1 MNDKSH
7 TIRRT
12 LQAAVLAALVAA
24 VAVPSAF
31 AGNSGS
37 PGIVP
42 SKLGSPDPRESNG
55 NVNSAGLVPSTLG
68 SQDPRDT
75 ASEAAGSQ
83 SSIVARQ
90 LGSQD
95 PRDTA
100 SQIVAESSMVA
111 SELGTPD
118 TRDAALQANDGD
130 FMFRDYFRGTHYGPR
145 VGQASIVAR
154 QLGSPD
160 ARDAGL
166 QWNDGDFMFR
176 DYFNGTHYVVRG
188 HLEEQT
194 SADDGIDWNTIGIG
208 IVGAVCGL
216 LLLTALGIGARQ
228 VRHTRHRLGSA

>member
-1 MNDKSH
+1 MNGKAH

-12 LQAAVLAALVAA
+12 LQALVLTATVATITVP
-24 VAVPSAF
+24 VASAGNGGGAGLVPSR
-31 AGNSGS
+31 
-37 PGIVP
+37 
-42 SKLGSPDPRESNG
+42 LGSPDPRESHG
-55 NVNSAGLVPSTLG
+55 KVLVSQSSVVARQLG

-75 ASEAAGSQ
+75 AAESVSQ

-100 SQIVAESSMVA
+100 SQVIAESSVVA

-118 TRDAALQANDGD
+118 TRDAAGVVAQPAWLRALQIRGEGMNKLYGNVQPGWLRALQIRGEGMNELYADGN
-130 FMFRDYFRGTHYGPR
+130 TTP
-145 VGQASIVAR
+145 VGNVTS
-154 QLGSPD
+154 S
-160 ARDAGL
+160 
-166 QWNDGDFMFR
+166 DG
-176 DYFNGTHYVVRG
+176 
-188 HLEEQT
+188 
-194 SADDGIDWNTIGIG
+194 GINFGNVGIG

>member
-1 MNDKSH
+1 MNGKSH

-12 LQAAVLAALVAA
+12 LQALVLTVSVAA

-31 AGNSGS
+31 SGN
-37 PGIVP
+37 PGLVP
-42 SKLGSPDPRESNG
+42 SKLGSPDPRESQG
-55 NVNSAGLVPSTLG
+55 NVTSAGLVPSKLG

-75 ASEAAGSQ
+75 AAASSGSQ

-100 SQIVAESSMVA
+100 SQVVAESSLVA

-130 FMFRDYFRGTHYGPR
+130 FMFRDYFRGTHY
-145 VGQASIVAR
+145 VADAGQASLVAR

-160 ARDAGL
+160 VQDAGL
-166 QWNDGDFMFR
+166 QSNNGDFMFR

-188 HLEEQT
+188 HVEEQA
-194 SADDGIDWNTIGIG
+194 SAGDGINWSTIGIG

>member
-1 MNDKSH
+1 MNGKAH

-12 LQAAVLAALVAA
+12 LQALVLTATVAA
-24 VAVPSAF
+24 ITVPVASAGNGGGAGLVPSR
-31 AGNSGS
+31 
-37 PGIVP
+37 
-42 SKLGSPDPRESNG
+42 LGSPDPRESHG
-55 NVNSAGLVPSTLG
+55 KVLVSQSSVVARQLG

-75 ASEAAGSQ
+75 AAESVSQ

-100 SQIVAESSMVA
+100 SQVIAESSVVA

-118 TRDAALQANDGD
+118 TRDAAGVVAQPAWLRALQIRGEGMNKLYADGNKTPVGNVTSSD
-130 FMFRDYFRGTHYGPR
+130 GGINFGNVGT
-145 VGQASIVAR
+145 
-154 QLGSPD
+154 
-160 ARDAGL
+160 
-166 QWNDGDFMFR
+166 
-176 DYFNGTHYVVRG
+176 
-188 HLEEQT
+188 
-194 SADDGIDWNTIGIG
+194 G